1 MQAGVLW
8 GLVAAIGF
16 GFTQMMNRKSNLMLD
31 AFRTAFGMLLAVELI
46 LIARLVVTGDIGLL
60 ADVPMSSVGYFS
72 LSAVIHYIGGW
83 TFLALSQQS
92 IGVARTGAL
101 VAAAPIV
108 GTLLA
113 VPVLDESLTVL
124 TFVGVA
130 CTVGG
135 VALISLSRPS
145 GAEGWSNPWF
155 ALVVAGLWGT
165 SPIFIR
171 KGLEGLDEPVFGLTL
186 GLAVAL
192 VIHAAGLF
200 VTGQWR
206 RPRPPRAVYKW
217 MLAGGVTGAV
227 GISAQWVSFSLTTI
241 AISITV
247 QQLATLVVVG
257 FAPIVFDAK
266 LERLTVPLAIG
277 TAAMIT
283 GAVVVVWAGN

>member
-8 GLVAAIGF
+8 AVVAALGF
-16 GFTQMMNRKSNLMLD
+16 GLTQMMNRKSNLLLD
-31 AFRTAFGMLLAVELI
+31 AYRTAFGLLVIVELI
-46 LIARLVVTGDIGLL
+46 LIARLVVTGEVGLI
-60 ADVPMSSVGYFS
+60 ADVPLSSLVYFS

-83 TFLALSQQS
+83 TFIALSQQS

-101 VAAAPIV
+101 VAATPIL

-113 VPVLDESLTVL
+113 VPVLDESLTLL

-135 VALISLSRPS
+135 VALISLSRPTGS
-145 GAEGWSNPWF
+145 EGWSNPWY
-155 ALVVAGLWGT
+155 ALLVAALWGT

-171 KGLEGLDEPVFGLTL
+171 KGLEGLDEPVLGLTL

-192 VIHAAGLF
+192 VVHWVGLV
-200 VTGQWR
+200 VTGQWQ
-206 RPRPPRAVYKW
+206 RPRPPRAAYKW
-217 MLAGGVTGAV
+217 ILIGGVTGAIA
-227 GISAQWVSFSLTTI
+227 ISAQWVSFSLTTI

-247 QQLATLVVVG
+247 QQLATLVIVG
-257 FAPIVFDAK
+257 LAPVLFDAK
-266 LERLTVPLAIG
+266 AERLTIPLAVG

-283 GAVVVVWAGN
+283 GAVVVVWAGG